1 MRVVVQRVKQASV
14 TIDNEVFNEVKEGF
28 LLLVGITEGDN
39 EEIATKVANTVI
51 DLRIFE
57 EEQGKMNK
65 SIEDIGGSVLSI
77 SQFTLYADVKKGRR
91 PSFVKAA
98 RPEVANP
105 LYEYFNE
112 KIRARGIACKPGVFG
127 ADMKV
132 ELLNDGPVTI
142 IVDSE
147 EL

>member
-1 MRVVVQRVKQASV
+1 MRVVVQRVKYASV
-14 TIDNEVFNEVKEGF
+14 TIDGKLFNEVGPGYMC
-28 LLLVGITEGDN
+28 LVGITDSDDEQ
-39 EEIATKVANTVI
+39 IAAKVANKVV

-57 EEQGKMNK
+57 DDQGKMNR
-65 SIEDIGGSVLSI
+65 SIEDIGGSILSI

-98 RPEVANP
+98 RPETANP

-112 KIRARGIACKPGVFG
+112 KIRERGIACKPGVFG

-142 IVDSE
+142 IIDSE
-147 EL
+147 DM